1 MVKLPKR
8 FSVGERVFAK
18 VRGYPPW
25 PAKIESITDPT
36 SKQAKYHVSFF
47 GTKEIG
53 TCKIEDLLVYADNK
67 DKLSKS
73 VRRKYFHEGIQ
84 ELEEDLKKNPNPV
97 SDSSKDS
104 ETSENVPE
112 NVGEDIS
119 DKDNEI
125 AAPASTDGEADTGN
139 LVIDE
144 GDKKKAMKRKSYIP
158 PGTPDVSD
166 AKKKR
171 GRKSMATILAEN
183 TPKQDTAHDS
193 QDEDSEKKN
202 VSRSG
207 RKIKPKRF
215 HDSDAEVTIESSR
228 IGSAGTRVKSSDV
241 RLRTKSNGKKGS
253 NGNNRRNSESIET
266 RNLTVDQLQRLVLLE
281 QLRLIQLQAKSYLDT
296 VSIREP
302 LTDVA
307 STSLTEQPTDRRRTK
322 IKVEESNE
330 NQESPIAPIKKRMSV
345 ESTKVDERD
354 DDMLLGESIVDAR
367 ASPGYSGRLL
377 VAHTLDGL
385 PVGIK
390 LDVNR
395 PDRFE
400 SEAER
405 ARWDLSVARNA
416 MRLKEQLESGD
427 IAIDLIKDSLDFNVH
442 VPEDEKKA
450 KDEAEIQKELKLKT
464 LRTEAH
470 ITFLDTQI
478 RSSLGLE
485 KANVEECL
493 EAMDQMLELQITPL
507 MLKKHSHIVEAI
519 KRLRRYVGNLS
530 DWNYTEE
537 ETAAFKE
544 KADEIKKKAEKI
556 YIKFKSLFT
565 IPEGETFWNTFVEQL
580 EQFRKITK
588 DMTQEEVF
596 ALIDD
601 PTDSF
606 KPTKSNEESS
616 AGAASTVKSED
627 PSDSISNKNE
637 SVIEPE
643 NK

>member
-215 HDSDAEVTIESSR
+215 HDSDAEVTIESS
-228 IGSAGTRVKSSDV
+228 K
-241 RLRTKSNGKKGS
+241 
-253 NGNNRRNSESIET
+253 IE
-266 RNLTVDQLQRLVLLE
+266 
-281 QLRLIQLQAKSYLDT
+281 
-296 VSIREP
+296 
-302 LTDVA
+302 
-307 STSLTEQPTDRRRTK
+307 PTDRRRTK

-330 NQESPIAPIKKRMSV
+330 NQESPITPIKKRMSV
-345 ESTKVDERD
+345 ESTKVDEQD
-354 DDMLLGESIVDAR
+354 DDMLLSESIVDAR

-485 KANVEECL
+485 QANVEECL

-519 KRLRRYVGNLS
+519 KRLRRYVGNLT

-537 ETAAFKE
+537 ETAAFKQ

-565 IPEGETFWNTFVEQL
+565 IPEGQTFWNTFVEQL

-616 AGAASTVKSED
+616 AGAASTDKSEA

>member
-215 HDSDAEVTIESSR
+215 HDSDAEVTIESS
-228 IGSAGTRVKSSDV
+228 K
-241 RLRTKSNGKKGS
+241 
-253 NGNNRRNSESIET
+253 IE
-266 RNLTVDQLQRLVLLE
+266 
-281 QLRLIQLQAKSYLDT
+281 
-296 VSIREP
+296 
-302 LTDVA
+302 
-307 STSLTEQPTDRRRTK
+307 PTDRRRTK

-330 NQESPIAPIKKRMSV
+330 NQESPITPIKKRMSV
-345 ESTKVDERD
+345 E
-354 DDMLLGESIVDAR
+354 
-367 ASPGYSGRLL
+367 
-377 VAHTLDGL
+377 
-385 PVGIK
+385 
-390 LDVNR
+390 N
-395 PDRFE
+395 
-400 SEAER
+400 
-405 ARWDLSVARNA
+405 
-416 MRLKEQLESGD
+416 
-427 IAIDLIKDSLDFNVH
+427 
-442 VPEDEKKA
+442 EKKA

-485 KANVEECL
+485 QANVEECL

-519 KRLRRYVGNLS
+519 KRLRRYVGNLT

-537 ETAAFKE
+537 ETAAFKQ

-565 IPEGETFWNTFVEQL
+565 IPEGQTFWNTFVEQL

-616 AGAASTVKSED
+616 AGAASTDKSEA

>member
-97 SDSSKDS
+97 SDSSKGAVLYS

-215 HDSDAEVTIESSR
+215 HDSDAEVTIESS
-228 IGSAGTRVKSSDV
+228 K
-241 RLRTKSNGKKGS
+241 
-253 NGNNRRNSESIET
+253 IE
-266 RNLTVDQLQRLVLLE
+266 
-281 QLRLIQLQAKSYLDT
+281 
-296 VSIREP
+296 
-302 LTDVA
+302 
-307 STSLTEQPTDRRRTK
+307 PTDRRRTK

-330 NQESPIAPIKKRMSV
+330 NQESPITPIKKRMSV
-345 ESTKVDERD
+345 ESTKVDEQD
-354 DDMLLGESIVDAR
+354 DDMLLSESIVDAR

-485 KANVEECL
+485 QANVEECL

-519 KRLRRYVGNLS
+519 KRLRRYVGNLT

-537 ETAAFKE
+537 ETAAFKQ

-565 IPEGETFWNTFVEQL
+565 IPEGQTFWNTFVEQL

-616 AGAASTVKSED
+616 AGAASTDKSEA